1 MQTGQAKIVQAL
13 LARGANV
20 NAASYTEDGKVRS
33 AARLRWPAAVAHAE
47 VRRRGVCAMHGRR
60 ATA

>member
-1 MQTGQAKIVQAL
+1 VSVDRSQIAVQTGQAKIVQAL

-33 AARLRWPAAVAHAE
+33 LPRLR
-47 VRRRGVCAMHGRR
+47 
-60 ATA
+60 